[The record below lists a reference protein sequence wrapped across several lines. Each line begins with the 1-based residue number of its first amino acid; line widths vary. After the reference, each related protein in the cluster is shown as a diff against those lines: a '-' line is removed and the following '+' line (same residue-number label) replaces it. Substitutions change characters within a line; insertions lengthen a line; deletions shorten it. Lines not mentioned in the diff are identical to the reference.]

1 MNSEMNRR
9 SEEILNSLDG
19 VRRATAPDF
28 FYSRL
33 RARMEREILPSGK
46 SGWALRPVY
55 ALIALFVVLLINAA
69 IVFKSSTNNENNI
82 AATDTDSLQLLA
94 TEYRVSEAGSM
105 YDLSQDR

>member
-9 SEEILNSLDG
+9 TEEILNSLEG
-19 VRRATAPDF
+19 IRRAKAPDF

-33 RARMEREILPSGK
+33 HARMEREILPTGK
-46 SGWALRPVY
+46 NSWALRPVY
-55 ALIALFVVLLINAA
+55 ALIALFVILLINAA
-69 IVFKSSTNNENNI
+69 IVFKNSNNIDNNI
-82 AATDTDSLQLLA
+82 AATDSDSLQLLA